1 MKKSLSLIACFGL
14 AVLACGC
21 QKQVSSNA
29 NVTNAE
35 RKTVNPS
42 MLSAQ
47 TGSSVIAYHFHRTM
61 RCHICLAIET
71 NAARVIENNFSRQIS
86 DGQLTWMPY
95 NLDEAGGKDLAK
107 EFDISVS
114 TLVLAKMQDGKHTK
128 FRKLDNVWAYVG
140 DPVKFDDYVKTE
152 VEQFLSE

>member
-1 MKKSLSLIACFGL
+1 MKRSRIMIACFGL

-21 QKQVSSNA
+21 QEQASSNA

-42 MLSAQ
+42 MLPVQ
-47 TGSSVIAYHFHRTM
+47 TDSSVIAYYFHRTM
-61 RCHICLAIET
+61 RCHTCLTIET
-71 NAARVIENNFSRQIS
+71 NAARVIENNFSQQIT
-86 DGQLTWMPY
+86 DGQLIWMPY
-95 NLDEAGGKDLAK
+95 NLDEDGLDLAK

-128 FRKLDNVWAYVG
+128 FRKLEKVWEFVG
-140 DPVKFDDYVKTE
+140 DPAAFENYVKNE
-152 VEQFLSE
+152 VNQFLDG